1 MAEGNNKMK
10 TIIILM
16 FIFCSFA
23 YSQDENFYR
32 ITLRDGQSYEGKILY
47 EDNQTITMEIADG
60 VQIQI
65 ERIKIKETKQLRK
78 ISSKK
83 RKFKDD
89 PNGTRLFVAP
99 KARIQDFGLG
109 FISTSQIL
117 FPSISISPTDFF
129 QISGGISFFPD
140 NSYKDQ
146 FKFISP
152 KVRVYHSDN
161 LHLGFGMTYLDGKNY
176 YSTSVYLLSTLDG
189 NPFSITGGIGFVNN
203 KNRISHNP
211 IFMFGFERIISEK
224 SKLISENWMHPD
236 IPGFTL
242 SVGFRFWGDN
252 FAADF
257 GVFTNTATI
266 DKTYPVLPYVGFEYN
281 F

>member
-1 MAEGNNKMK
+1 MK
-10 TIIILM
+10 TVLLLLIII
-16 FIFCSFA
+16 CSFA
-23 YSQDENFYR
+23 YSQDENYYR
-32 ITLRDGQSYEGKILY
+32 ISLRDGKSYVGKILF
-47 EDNQTITMEIADG
+47 EDSQTITMEISDG

-65 ERIKIKETKQLRK
+65 DKNKIKEIKQ
-78 ISSKK
+78 IQSIYNKK
-83 RKFKDD
+83 RMRNAD

-99 KARIQDFGLG
+99 TARIQEYGLG

-117 FPSISISPTDFF
+117 FPSISISPTNFF
-129 QISGGISFFPD
+129 QISGGISFFPE
-140 NSYKDQ
+140 NSFKDQ

-152 KVRVYHSDN
+152 KIRVYNTDN
-161 LHLGFGMTYLDGKNY
+161 LHLGFGLTYLDGKNY

-189 NPFSITGGIGFVNN
+189 NPFSISGGLGFVNN

-211 IFMFGFERIISEK
+211 IFMIGIERQITEK

-242 SVGFRFWGDN
+242 SLGFRFWGEH
-252 FAADF
+252 FAGDF
-257 GVFTNTATI
+257 GLFTNTSTI

>member
-1 MAEGNNKMK
+1 MK
-10 TIIILM
+10 KLLSLSLVLFSILT
-16 FIFCSFA
+16 

-32 ITLRDGQSYEGKILY
+32 ITLRDGQSYEGKILF
-47 EDNQTITMEIADG
+47 EDNQSITLEISDG

-65 ERIKIKETKQLRK
+65 ERNKIRETKQIQTISLKRRK
-78 ISSKK
+78 T
-83 RKFKDD
+83 KDD

-99 KARIQDFGLG
+99 TARIQDFGLG

-129 QISGGISFFPD
+129 QLTAGASFFPD
-140 NSYKDQ
+140 NSFKDQ

-152 KVRVYHSDN
+152 KIRIYNADN
-161 LHLGFGMTYLDGKNY
+161 LHLGFGLTYLDGKNY
-176 YSTSVYLLSTLDG
+176 YSTSAYLLSTLDG
-189 NPFSITGGIGFVNN
+189 NPFSITGAFGFVHN
-203 KNRISHNP
+203 KNRISYNP
-211 IFMFGFERIISEK
+211 IFMIGIERKISEK

-242 SVGFRFWGDN
+242 SIGFRFWSDN

-266 DKTYPVLPYVGFEYN
+266 DKSFPILPYVGFEYN